1 MNVEQMFQ
9 ALNDYIGNAKNP
21 EQMIDDPEMDMIIGN
36 SNFALVYNQ
45 SKMLSLAEAI
55 EQYVVAQAKRLI
67 ESHPTTSLK
76 EIAYMLGFQEPSAF
90 HRYFKRVTGIN
101 TLEYRSSI

>member
-1 MNVEQMFQ
+1 MYCFFCIYANKFVISLAGF
-9 ALNDYIGNAKNP
+9 KK
-21 EQMIDDPEMDMIIGN
+21 N

>member
-1 MNVEQMFQ
+1 MT
-9 ALNDYIGNAKNP
+9 YITVSANWSF
-21 EQMIDDPEMDMIIGN
+21 
-36 SNFALVYNQ
+36 SNF
-45 SKMLSLAEAI
+45 SKVIRQTTNGMSPGEWI
-55 EQYVVAQAKRLI
+55 EQYVVALAKRLI
-67 ESHPTTSLK
+67 ESHPASSLK